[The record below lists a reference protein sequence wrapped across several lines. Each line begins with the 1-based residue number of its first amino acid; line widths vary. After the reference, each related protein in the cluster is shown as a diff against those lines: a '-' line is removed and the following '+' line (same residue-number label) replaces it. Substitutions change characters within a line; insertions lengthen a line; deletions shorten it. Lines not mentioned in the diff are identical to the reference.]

1 MEFEAI
7 FAQLD
12 SDTKQVLFAA
22 LWAAKDVH
30 GPVDAL
36 TAVQYDRLD
45 ALADFTNATIAASF
59 DTSV

>member
-1 MEFEAI
+1 MDFETI

-30 GPVDAL
+30 GSVDAL
-36 TAVQYDRLD
+36 TAAQYDRLD
-45 ALADFTNATIAASF
+45 ALANFTNVELSDAPF
-59 DTSV
+59 